1 MNIFDILGPVMVGPS
16 SSHTAGAARI
26 GYITRK
32 LLGEP
37 TEKSKDRIERF
48 FCGNR
53 ERTRNRSCSGSRTFG
68 DETR

>member
-26 GYITRK
+26 GYIQEAA
-32 LLGEP
+32 GEP

-53 ERTRNRSCSGSRTFG
+53 ERTRNRSCSGSRAFG

>member
-16 SSHTAGAARI
+16 KKAA
-26 GYITRK
+26 
-32 LLGEP
+32 GEP

-53 ERTRNRSCSGSRTFG
+53 ERTRNRSCSGSRAFG

>member
-16 SSHTAGAARI
+16 SSHTGSSKDRLYYKKAA
-26 GYITRK
+26 
-32 LLGEP
+32 GEP